1 QNNNNIIITPV
12 VRPDAYQTG
21 SETLSQTMRNI
32 RKEAN
37 LDDKYKN
44 FFAALDQSD
53 SNTYQE
59 TMSRIEGNSVSN
71 LTSITTSNHTS
82 FYQNNLLFSINP
94 VNSTLF
100 AYGSNPYDNG
110 IFVASV
116 ASDYVIDLGFDALKP
131 KNYWYINPT
140 YKRYNGDGFDGYQSG
155 ISINLAHDLDNATV
169 SYGIGASRSSLDF
182 DIGAKS
188 KSETMSLAANY
199 TYDFGSFKLLS
210 GGSVLVAFN
219 ENERYLEGDIKGKY
233 KSYNANFELGL
244 AKDYLIGNFVLSPL
258 GYFSYGYIYQDSFRE
273 SGEIFAKNYD
283 SINHDT
289 ITAALGLNSSYK
301 VSDNLRYTGFVL
313 YERMLNGYDMD
324 AQAQFNDFKGEKFTQ
339 RYHLDKNRLNIGL
352 GSEYATNSGY
362 FFKFGVGGEFATTSD
377 NLNISATIG
386 KRF

>member
-1 QNNNNIIITPV
+1 
-12 VRPDAYQTG
+12 
-21 SETLSQTMRNI
+21 M
-32 RKEAN
+32 
-37 LDDKYKN
+37 
-44 FFAALDQSD
+44 
-53 SNTYQE
+53 
-59 TMSRIEGNSVSN
+59 
-71 LTSITTSNHTS
+71 
-82 FYQNNLLFSINP
+82 
-94 VNSTLF
+94 
-100 AYGSNPYDNG
+100 
-110 IFVASV
+110 
-116 ASDYVIDLGFDALKP
+116 
-131 KNYWYINPT
+131 
-140 YKRYNGDGFDGYQSG
+140 
-155 ISINLAHDLDNATV
+155 
-169 SYGIGASRSSLDF
+169 
-182 DIGAKS
+182 
-188 KSETMSLAANY
+188 
-199 TYDFGSFKLLS
+199 
-210 GGSVLVAFN
+210 VAFN

-283 SINHDT
+283 SSNHDT

-324 AQAQFNDFKGEKFTQ
+324 AQAEFNDFKGEKFTQ

-352 GSEYATNSGY
+352 GSEYTTNSGY